1 MKFEAPEARYIGFQ
15 RNTNSQQKLS
25 KKFESFF
32 NFRCNKNKYHAVL
45 LSNELMNQ
53 ETFKNTVFCLKDEMY
68 RFAKRFVMSS
78 DEAED
83 VVQDLMV
90 KFWQT
95 KDKLAEYGNLKAFAL
110 KCVKN
115 ECLNRLKHEDVK
127 MGFASLQLHRSE
139 LYKPE
144 VNNLKEQILSF
155 INQLPEK
162 QKMVIHLKDVE
173 EYDVPEI
180 SEMLEMEENAVRV
193 NLMRARQKVKE
204 QITQLMNYENRAL

>member
-1 MKFEAPEARYIGFQ
+1 MTQEI
-15 RNTNSQQKLS
+15 
-25 KKFESFF
+25 
-32 NFRCNKNKYHAVL
+32 FRD
-45 LSNELMNQ
+45 S
-53 ETFKNTVFCLKDEMY
+53 VFTLKDEMY
-68 RFAKRFVMSS
+68 RFAKKFVMSS

-83 VVQDLMV
+83 VVQDLMM

-95 KDKLAEYGNLKAFAL
+95 KDKLAEYANLKSFIM

-115 ECLNRLKHEDVK
+115 ECLNRLKHNDVK
-127 MGFASLQLHRSE
+127 MAFAEMHIHKSE

-144 VNNLKEQILSF
+144 FNNMKEHIIGF

-173 EYDVPEI
+173 EYDISEI
-180 SEMLEMEENAVRV
+180 SETLEMEENAVRV

-204 QITQLMNYENRAL
+204 QITKLMSYEQRQISG